1 MGRPNVAGKYTDCAQ
16 GHSRVRI
23 SGKDDNEFV
32 ANVQAHLKSIHS
44 SMPLP
49 SREQILAMAKTA

>member
-1 MGRPNVAGKYTDCAQ
+1 MKYTDCAQ
-16 GHSRVRI
+16 GHSSVRI
-23 SGKDDNEFV
+23 SGKDDNEFI

-49 SREQILAMAKTA
+49 PREQILAMAKTG

>member
-1 MGRPNVAGKYTDCAQ
+1 MAGKYTDCAQ
-16 GHSRVRI
+16 GHSSVRI

-32 ANVQAHLKSIHS
+32 ANVQAHIKSTHS

-49 SREQILAMAKTA
+49 TREQILAMAKTA

>member
-1 MGRPNVAGKYTDCAQ
+1 MADKYTDCAQ
-16 GHSRVRI
+16 GHSTVRI

-32 ANVQAHLKSIHS
+32 TNVQAHLKSIHS
-44 SMPLP
+44 SMPMP

>member
-1 MGRPNVAGKYTDCAQ
+1 MAGKYTDCAQ
-16 GHSRVRI
+16 GHSSVRI

-32 ANVQAHLKSIHS
+32 ANVQAHLKSLHS